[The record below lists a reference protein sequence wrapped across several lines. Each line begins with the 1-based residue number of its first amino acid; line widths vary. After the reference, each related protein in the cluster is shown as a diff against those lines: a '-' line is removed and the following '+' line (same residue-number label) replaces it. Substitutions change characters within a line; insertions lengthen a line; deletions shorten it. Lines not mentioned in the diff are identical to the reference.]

1 MKILPIL
8 ERCINIERR
17 AGEVY
22 DRLAARLPVDEEL
35 HGFWSRMAAD
45 ERKHA
50 RNLETYCAIVA
61 GEDPQHPT
69 LADGFEDTLIEL
81 ERLTGEALERA
92 SCATSADEA
101 FGIALDLELSELD
114 TIYTTLLRSSP
125 LTLPRDGS
133 YAPSDLAPHHAALVG
148 AIRARS
154 QNEDHLTRAALIAAR
169 DRTAQH
175 KKNPED

>member
-1 MKILPIL
+1 LPIL
-8 ERCINIERR
+8 DRCIAIERK

-22 DRLAARLPVDEEL
+22 DRLAAQQRPDEDL

-50 RNLETYCAIVA
+50 RNLETYRAIVA
-61 GEDPQHPT
+61 AEDRGHPT
-69 LADGFEDTLIEL
+69 LADGFEDALAAL
-81 ERLTGEALERA
+81 ERLTDEGIERA
-92 SCATSADEA
+92 AHARSADDA

-125 LTLPRDGS
+125 LNLPRNGS

-154 QNEDHLTRAALIAAR
+154 KNEDHLTRAALIAAR
-169 DRTAQH
+169 D
-175 KKNPED
+175 